1 MFDLRPGPG
10 CCVTLWWSN
19 SVSTRSVQGSPQG
32 KTLQSKHRTLA
43 LPLHHTSH
51 TTIILPFFHGSPQRW
66 EAGKLSSEWKNCIPQ
81 KGKER
86 RKTLLQTCCFI
97 LVQNFFIFPFFFFF
111 FKMRERE
118 SNLVWQIKAQLI
130 FKSACSQLSHPVALS
145 LGNIIEAHTIY
156 TKAISFLQ
164 ACQGD
169 ALGEPK
175 IWQKKIYVQ
184 LLHIISHYDSPQSF
198 NFKNKWPL

>member
-1 MFDLRPGPG
+1 MTDVWPESR
-10 CCVTLWWSN
+10 
-19 SVSTRSVQGSPQG
+19 TRVLCDAVIVQLPIHEICAGQPARKDSREQ
-32 KTLQSKHRTLA
+32 TQNIA
-43 LPLHHTSH
+43 LIFSSH
-51 TTIILPFFHGSPQRW
+51 LPHLNPFAFLPW
-66 EAGKLSSEWKNCIPQ
+66 LSIKVGNNKKNCTPQ
-81 KGKER
+81 KGQER
-86 RKTLLQTCCFI
+86 RKILLQTCCSI
-97 LVQNFFIFPFFFFF
+97 LVQNFILPFFFFW
-111 FKMRERE
+111 K

-156 TKAISFLQ
+156 TKVISFPQ

-175 IWQKKIYVQ
+175 IWQKEIYVQ

-198 NFKNKWPL
+198 NFKNKRPL